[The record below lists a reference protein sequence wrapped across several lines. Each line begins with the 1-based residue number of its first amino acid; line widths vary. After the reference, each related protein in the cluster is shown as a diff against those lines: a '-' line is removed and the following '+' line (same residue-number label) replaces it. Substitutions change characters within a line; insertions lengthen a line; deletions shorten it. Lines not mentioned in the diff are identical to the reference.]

1 MIGRIE
7 NFLRRLRRAMSRS
20 EWLATLLRLPRSTA
34 PPTSSGLVMVQI
46 DGLSHTQLSHALERG
61 EMPFLYRL
69 IKRERYRQHRM
80 YAGVPATTAA
90 FQGELFYGVKAVVPG
105 FNFLDSASRKVV
117 RMVEPSVAAAV
128 ERELEEHGGEP
139 LLKGGSSY
147 ANNYTGGAA
156 EPHFCPSS
164 MGWGPSLRRA
174 NPLLVGLLILSNA
187 WSFVRLGVL
196 LLLELILAI
205 QDLVCGLFAGPAFV
219 KLP

>member
-1 MIGRIE
+1 
-7 NFLRRLRRAMSRS
+7 
-20 EWLATLLRLPRSTA
+20 
-34 PPTSSGLVMVQI
+34 MVQI
-46 DGLSHTQLSHALERG
+46 DGLSHTQLNHALERG
-61 EMPFLYRL
+61 EMPFLRRL
-69 IKRERYRQHRM
+69 IKREHFRLHRM

-105 FNFLDSASRKVV
+105 FNFLDSASGKVV
-117 RMVEPSVAAAV
+117 RMVEPAVAAGV
-128 ERELEEHGGEP
+128 ERELEERGEEP
-139 LLKGGSSY
+139 LLKEGSSY

-205 QDLVCGLFAGPAFV
+205 HDLVR
-219 KLP
+219 